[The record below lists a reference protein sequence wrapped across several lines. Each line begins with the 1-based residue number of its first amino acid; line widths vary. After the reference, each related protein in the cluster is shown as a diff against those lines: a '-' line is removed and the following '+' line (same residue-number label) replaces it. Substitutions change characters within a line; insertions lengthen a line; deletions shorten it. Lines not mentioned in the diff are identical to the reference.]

1 MNNPLVTIG
10 IPVYNVEKFII
21 KSLRSVLCQDYN
33 NIEILIVYDKSD
45 DNSLHLAKSTLKDS
59 RFPFSVIMNKK
70 ENKGLGNARN
80 VILDNYSGDYLFF
93 LDSDDYL
100 ESLSISQ
107 FVEEAIINDADV
119 VVGSHRSV
127 DDSNKVLEQ
136 FQFSQK
142 QILDNQSLKN
152 HIYVENN
159 FYPVYAWN
167 KLYKRSFL
175 KSHNLRYIHNDVED
189 ALFSFQ
195 LIEKAKKIV
204 LIPNISLNY
213 LVRED
218 SLTRSSFKF
227 SRAEIFI
234 SIRDFIYDFYKNNPS
249 LYSNCCK
256 VDTFFMTYVMIFRD
270 AYKSELINKKQKDLL
285 YKLALRTPKYNL
297 SFFMETLIS
306 KKYKMILML
315 IVKVLPYK
323 FNLFM
328 IKLYHFTKSIS

>member
-10 IPVYNVEKFII
+10 IPVYNVEKFIV

-45 DNSLHLAKSTLKDS
+45 DNSLHLAKSTLKNS
-59 RFPFSVIMNKK
+59 GFSVSIILNEK

-136 FQFSQK
+136 FQFSK
-142 QILDNQSLKN
+142 KEIFNNQLLKN
-152 HIYVENN
+152 YIYVENK

-175 KSHNLRYIHNDVED
+175 SDNKLRYIHNDVED

-195 LIEKAKKIV
+195 LIEKVKKI
-204 LIPNISLNY
+204 LFLPNISLNY
-213 LVRED
+213 LIRKD
-218 SLTRSSFKF
+218 SLTRASFKF
-227 SRAEIFI
+227 NRAKIFI
-234 SIRDFIYDFYKNNPS
+234 SIRDFIYDFHKNNTNI
-249 LYSNCCK
+249 YSNCCK

-270 AYKSELINKKQKDLL
+270 AYKSDLINKNKKDLL
-285 YKLALRTPKYNL
+285 YKSALRTPKINL
-297 SFFMETLIS
+297 RFFIGILLS
-306 KKYKMILML
+306 KRYKIILML

-323 FNLFM
+323 LNLFL
-328 IKLYHFTKSIS
+328 IKLYHYTKRIY